1 MFYFVMTAYV
11 FTQAQ
16 APLSLPYFTGF
27 DSPAQKAGWKEY
39 RKGFLSS
46 FKWTNS
52 SMLSHDYN
60 VGGNTTDTVDDW
72 YVSPAFNFK
81 NKGKITF
88 KGRCGGF
95 SNPNGQN
102 LRMYF
107 SSTKADPATGN
118 YQLIANLSYLPKGM
132 DFKDTLVDI
141 PFTADSGFIA
151 FRYITIGAEWWVPN
165 IDSITVSPGNM
176 ANVNKQANLKKIEL
190 FPNPVKNTLFFK
202 LNGEQPSYRFKLYN
216 LCGKETLNKV
226 IDAQTPSL
234 GIEQTAGTYFYVV
247 EDLGGNFMQ
256 RGKLLIE

>member
-1 MFYFVMTAYV
+1 MFYFVMTAFV

-27 DSPAQKAGWKEY
+27 DSPSQKAGWKEY

-46 FKWTNS
+46 YKWTNS

-88 KGRCGGF
+88 KGRSGGF
-95 SNPNGQN
+95 SNPNGEN
-102 LRMYF
+102 LRLYF

-132 DFKDTLVDI
+132 AFKDTLVDI

-151 FRYITIGAEWWVPN
+151 FRYITIGSAWWVPN
-165 IDSITVSPGNM
+165 IDSITVFSSGTASVDNFGKG
-176 ANVNKQANLKKIEL
+176 KQIEL
-190 FPNPVKNTLFFK
+190 FPNPVNNALFFK
-202 LNGEQPSYRFKLYN
+202 LNSEISACRFKLYD
-216 LCGKETLNKV
+216 LCGKETLNRR
-226 IDAQTPSL
+226 
-234 GIEQTAGTYFYVV
+234 IEAGTHSIAIKQTAGAYFYVI
-247 EDLGGNFMQ
+247 EDLSGSFIQ
-256 RGKLLIE
+256 RGKLVVE